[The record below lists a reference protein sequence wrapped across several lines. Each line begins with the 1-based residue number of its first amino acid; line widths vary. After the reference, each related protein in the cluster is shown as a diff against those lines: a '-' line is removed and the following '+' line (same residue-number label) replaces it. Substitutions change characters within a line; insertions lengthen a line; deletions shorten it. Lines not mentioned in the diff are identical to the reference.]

1 MKSIRTYESIDGYY
15 SNGKEEIWS
24 IDHRIYEQQQQV
36 VAEME
41 KEQN

>member
-1 MKSIRTYESIDGYY
+1 MVIIAM
-15 SNGKEEIWS
+15 GKEEIWS